1 MVADSASAGRVQPG
15 GSAVCVVGL
24 GYVGVPVALAFDEAG
39 FEVVG
44 YDVDPEQ
51 VETLAGGTDP
61 TGESGDR
68 AVAASEVEF
77 TADPLEI
84 ERAEYVVIAVP
95 TAVDELGR
103 PDLDHVVSAG
113 KMVGEH
119 LSEGTTVVL
128 ESTVYPGVTRK
139 ILGAT
144 IEEHSGL
151 ELGDGFTLG
160 HSPERLSPGKSGMG
174 LSEAVKIVSG
184 SDEETLADLAALY
197 ETIVDAGVH
206 QAPSIEVAEAAKLV
220 ENVQRDLNIAFVNEL
235 AMLCER
241 IGLNTDA
248 VLDAAG
254 TKWNFHEYS
263 PGLVGGH
270 CIPVDPLYLVHRAEQ
285 AGYRPELVRAGRRTN
300 ERLPRHV
307 GDQTVKALNEQGKVL
322 RESAVLVL
330 GLAYK
335 PNVGDVRHPG
345 IETLIARIQEF
356 GVRVVGHDPLAD
368 DAEIRDSFEIEVQ
381 PEFDP
386 SGFDGIVLATPH
398 DVFLPL
404 NLEQLADQLAPDPVL
419 VDVYGTVD
427 GPHSREIGF
436 AYYTL

>member
-1 MVADSASAGRVQPG
+1 MADSASAGRAQPE
-15 GSAVCVVGL
+15 GSVICVVGL
-24 GYVGVPVALAFDEAG
+24 GYVGVPVALAFDRAG

-44 YDVDPEQ
+44 YDVDPET
-51 VETLAGGTDP
+51 VETLASGADP

-68 AVAASEVEF
+68 AVAASETEY
-77 TADPLEI
+77 TADPVEI
-84 ERAEYVVIAVP
+84 ERADYVVIAVP
-95 TAVDELGR
+95 TAVDDLGR
-103 PDLDHVVSAG
+103 PDLDYVVSAG
-113 KMVGEH
+113 ETVGEH
-119 LSEGTTVVL
+119 LSEGATVVL
-128 ESTVYPGVTRK
+128 ESTVYPGVTRE
-139 ILGAT
+139 ILGPT

-151 ELGDGFTLG
+151 ELGDGFDLG
-160 HSPERLSPGKSGMG
+160 HSPERLSPGDGGME

-197 ETIVDAGVH
+197 ETVVDAGVH
-206 QAPSIEVAEAAKLV
+206 RAPSIEVAEAAKLV

-235 AMLCER
+235 AMICDRLE
-241 IGLNTDA
+241 LDTEA

-254 TKWNFHEYS
+254 SKWNFHDYS

-270 CIPVDPLYLVHRAEQ
+270 CIPVDPLYLAHRAEM
-285 AGYRPELVRAGRRTN
+285 AGYQPELVRAGRQVN

-307 GDQTVKALNEQGKVL
+307 ADRTVKALNEQGKVL

-335 PNVGDVRHPG
+335 PNVGDVRHPA
-345 IETLIARIQEF
+345 IETLLARLREF

-368 DAEIRDSFEIEVQ
+368 ADEIRNSFEIEVQ

-404 NLEQLADQLAPDPVL
+404 NPESLIDRLASDPVL
-419 VDVYGTVD
+419 VDVHGAVD
-427 GPHSREIGF
+427 ERRSREAGF
-436 AYYTL
+436 AYHRL